1 MTVRI
6 FHCIINFTVGTPEAF
21 LNNKELIRGNFMTA
35 YSYPSSSRRFGLSG
49 STLKIIAIVT
59 MFIDHSGATIV
70 KELLKLPA
78 IKADA
83 QTYTMVSDL
92 YSLMRD
98 IGRIAFPI
106 FCFLLVE
113 GFLHT
118 RNVKKYASRLFL
130 FALISEI
137 PFDFALKPS
146 WYYPEKQ
153 NVYFTLLIGL
163 LVIWGMSL
171 FLEQDMM
178 LILIMVAGL
187 IAARLLKTD
196 YSYKGV
202 FLIEVLYVLRFSRL
216 YQCLGGAAA
225 VTWELPAPA
234 AFFPVYFYNG
244 KRGISLKYFFYW
256 FYPVHLILLGIVTK
270 YVLPMFA

>member
-1 MTVRI
+1 MKGMRIIMT
-6 FHCIINFTVGTPEAF
+6 
-21 LNNKELIRGNFMTA
+21 TA
-35 YSYPSSSRRFGLSG
+35 CTSPSRKFGFSG
-49 STLKIIAIVT
+49 STLKIIAIIT
-59 MFIDHSGATIV
+59 MFIDHTGATV
-70 KELLKLPA
+70 VQGMLKLPA

-83 QTYTMVSDL
+83 QTYAMVRDI

-118 RNVKKYASRLFL
+118 RNVKKYVLRLFL

-137 PFDFALKPS
+137 PFDFALKPN
-146 WYYPEKQ
+146 WFYPSKQ

-163 LVIWGMSL
+163 LVLWGVTICYGRSVL
-171 FLEQDMM
+171 Q
-178 LILIMVAGL
+178 ILIMVAGL
-187 IAARLLKTD
+187 LAAWFLKTD

-225 VTWELPAPA
+225 ISWEIPAPL
-234 AFFPVYFYNG
+234 AFIPVYFYNG

-256 FYPVHLILLGIVTK
+256 FYPAHLVLLGIITK
-270 YVLPMFA
+270 FVLPVLA

>member
-1 MTVRI
+1 MSAVSS
-6 FHCIINFTVGTPEAF
+6 V
-21 LNNKELIRGNFMTA
+21 
-35 YSYPSSSRRFGLSG
+35 SSRRFGLSG
-49 STLKIIAIVT
+49 STLKFIAIIT
-59 MFIDHSGATIV
+59 MFIDHFAATVVRGIIT
-70 KELLKLPA
+70 LPGVRA
-78 IKADA
+78 N
-83 QTYTMVSDL
+83 QDL
-92 YSLMRD
+92 YRQLGSLYNLMRD

-118 RNVKKYASRLFL
+118 RDVKKYASRLFL

-146 WYYPEKQ
+146 WFYPGKQ

-163 LVIWGMSL
+163 LVLWGITVCYGRASL
-171 FLEQDMM
+171 Q
-178 LILIMVAGL
+178 ILIMVAGL
-187 IAARLLKTD
+187 LAARFLQTD

-202 FLIEVLYVLRFSRL
+202 FLIEVLYILRFSRL

-225 VTWELPAPA
+225 ISWEVPAPL
-234 AFFPVYFYNG
+234 AFLPVYFYNG

-256 FYPVHLILLGIVTK
+256 FYPAHLVLLGVITK
-270 YVLPMFA
+270 FVLPLFR

>member
-1 MTVRI
+1 
-6 FHCIINFTVGTPEAF
+6 
-21 LNNKELIRGNFMTA
+21 MTA
-35 YSYPSSSRRFGLSG
+35 YSYPSRKFGLSG

-59 MFIDHSGATIV
+59 MFIDHAGATIV
-70 KELLKLPA
+70 KGLLKLPA
-78 IKADA
+78 ICDNPE
-83 QTYTMVSDL
+83 L
-92 YSLMRD
+92 YSRMNELYNLMRD

-137 PFDFALKPS
+137 PFDFALKTS

-178 LILIMVAGL
+178 LILIMAAGL

-256 FYPVHLILLGIVTK
+256 FYPVHLILLGTVTK
-270 YVLPMFA
+270 YVLPMFG

>member
-1 MTVRI
+1 MNWR
-6 FHCIINFTVGTPEAF
+6 E
-21 LNNKELIRGNFMTA
+21 
-35 YSYPSSSRRFGLSG
+35 RFGISG
-49 STLKIIAIVT
+49 STLKFIAIIT
-59 MFIDHSGATIV
+59 MLIDHTGATVVYALTRQPYITANPETLALV
-70 KELLKLPA
+70 RHL
-78 IKADA
+78 
-83 QTYTMVSDL
+83 YT
-92 YSLMRD
+92 LMRD

-118 RNVKKYASRLFL
+118 HDVKKYASRMFL

-146 WYYPEKQ
+146 WFYPSKQ

-163 LVIWGMSL
+163 LVLWGITACYGKIVL
-171 FLEQDMM
+171 QL
-178 LILIMVAGL
+178 LILVAGL
-187 IAARLLKTD
+187 LAANLLQTD

-202 FLIEVLYVLRFSRL
+202 FLIEVLYLFRFSKL

-225 VTWELPAPA
+225 ISWEVPAPI
-234 AFFPVYFYNG
+234 AFIPVFFYNG

-256 FYPVHLILLGIVTK
+256 FYPVHLVLLGIITK
-270 YVLPMFA
+270 CILPMFA

>member
-1 MTVRI
+1 
-6 FHCIINFTVGTPEAF
+6 
-21 LNNKELIRGNFMTA
+21 MTA
-35 YSYPSSSRRFGLSG
+35 DTVSSSRKFGLSG

-59 MFIDHSGATIV
+59 MFIDHAGATVVRGMMRI
-70 KELLKLPA
+70 PA
-78 IKADA
+78 VQNNPLTASR
-83 QTYTMVSDL
+83 VSDL

-118 RNVKKYASRLFL
+118 RDVKKYASRLFL

-137 PFDFALKPS
+137 PFDFALKPG
-146 WYYPEKQ
+146 WFYPAKQ

-163 LVIWGMSL
+163 LVLWGVTVCCGRSVL
-171 FLEQDMM
+171 Q
-178 LILIMVAGL
+178 ILIMTSGL
-187 IAARLLKTD
+187 LAAWLLKTD

-202 FLIEVLYVLRFSRL
+202 FLIEVLYVMRFSRL

-225 VTWELPAPA
+225 ISWEIPAPA
-234 AFFPVYFYNG
+234 AFLPVYFYNG

-256 FYPVHLILLGIVTK
+256 FYPVHLILLGIVTQFI
-270 YVLPMFA
+270 LPCFA